1 MRLGFVLSSMT
12 LSQFLT
18 YSSEDLVIFLPNNL
32 LSPKLFSSI
41 SQIQKLLGLT
51 GFGDAHCLSCD
62 DSAWNYI
69 SISTASVLLL
79 LCLLPIYFTESRI
92 KPSEGRG
99 KLPFLLTPFLSSH
112 PHRATHLTIHPSF
125 LPSIQLS
132 IYPSIYLFVNEV
144 IQNIFNEHLLYLS
157 AFSLCNKSARK
168 PT

>member
-51 GFGDAHCLSCD
+51 GFGGAHCLSCD

-79 LCLLPIYFTESRI
+79 LCLLPIYFTESSI
-92 KPSEGRG
+92 KPSEIRG
-99 KLPFLLTPFLSSH
+99 KFPFLLTPFLSSH
-112 PHRATHLTIHPSF
+112 PHRATHPTIHPSF
-125 LPSIQLS
+125 LPSIKLP
-132 IYPSIYLFVNEV
+132 IYPSIHLFINEV

-157 AFSLCNKSARK
+157 AFSLCNKSVRK